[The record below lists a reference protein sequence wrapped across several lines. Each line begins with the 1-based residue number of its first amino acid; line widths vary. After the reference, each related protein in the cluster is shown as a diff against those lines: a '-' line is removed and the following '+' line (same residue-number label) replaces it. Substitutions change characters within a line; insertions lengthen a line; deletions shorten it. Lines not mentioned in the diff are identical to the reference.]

1 MATKG
6 EPTKSEEYLN
16 TAHAVTVKIS
26 PRTRESYLLELEVL
40 CKLITRWTARS
51 GEYAA
56 AAAALLQLEQ
66 LGDLDLDM
74 QMTLMACV
82 RFGLV
87 LIDVQQRRLDSPV
100 VTAFATDL
108 DQCLSRLEEAAGGM
122 AQQSTATQA
131 SYM

>member
-1 MATKG
+1 
-6 EPTKSEEYLN
+6 
-16 TAHAVTVKIS
+16 
-26 PRTRESYLLELEVL
+26 
-40 CKLITRWTARS
+40 
-51 GEYAA
+51 
-56 AAAALLQLEQ
+56 
-66 LGDLDLDM
+66 M